1 MKKAV
6 LLVLTCLGFQAS
18 PAWADDPIRQQ
29 AVQFQKGKNSVV
41 LKDHV
46 KGYESVDYRLGAGKG
61 QTMEVTLK
69 SSNRFIYFNVLP
81 PGDETAIFI
90 GSTSG
95 NHFAGTLPTNGDY
108 TVRVYLMRNAARR
121 NETASY
127 SIDFKITGAVD
138 KQRGKTKCVGLHLF
152 ATQHIGA
159 I

>member
-1 MKKAV
+1 
-6 LLVLTCLGFQAS
+6 
-18 PAWADDPIRQQ
+18 
-29 AVQFQKGKNSVV
+29 V

-46 KGYESVDYRLGAGKG
+46 KGYESVDYRLGAATG